1 MNRQSL
7 MTTGKLFN
15 EYFSFLSKITAR
27 RAFQTVV
34 YLIYDAKMA
43 ISVRITPKIEIFRC
57 KYDHQF
63 WPQFRRYLFCIIS
76 FENRDSENSFD
87 LWECPRNK
95 SGLAFA
101 IWASWYHCS
110 SQNAEKKAL
119 KPLQRW
125 FWQEMAM
132 ICDQKSFFDSKI
144 FYGSENDK
152 VFLGH
157 SYKVFELSPSRILE
171 V

>member
-63 WPQFRRYLFCIIS
+63 SPQFRR
-76 FENRDSENSFD
+76 
-87 LWECPRNK
+87 
-95 SGLAFA
+95 
-101 IWASWYHCS
+101 
-110 SQNAEKKAL
+110 
-119 KPLQRW
+119 
-125 FWQEMAM
+125 
-132 ICDQKSFFDSKI
+132 
-144 FYGSENDK
+144 
-152 VFLGH
+152 
-157 SYKVFELSPSRILE
+157 
-171 V
+171 